1 MEFTFEKDKNYFKC
15 YDEAR
20 GVAMNKKYILKNK
33 KLNLFSYTDYMYLI
47 FGILFF
53 LSIIFILSKDFDIF
67 MLGILLMIVDIL
79 FLFGVFI
86 STYIMY
92 NFCRKRKMPLKVLI
106 DKNGITNSSYYDIKM
121 IFKWEKILGIV
132 VKKNSITILTDTPI
146 YFYFDKSCEKK
157 LIKEIK
163 KYKKDITIIRDK
175 KKSR

>member
-1 MEFTFEKDKNYFKC
+1 MEFTFDRDKNYFKC

-20 GVAMNKKYILKNK
+20 GVAMNKRYILKNK

-53 LSIIFILSKDFDIF
+53 LSTIFIFSRDIDIVMIGVLLIIF
-67 MLGILLMIVDIL
+67 DIL
-79 FLFGVFI
+79 FLVCAFI

-106 DKNGITNSSYYDIKM
+106 DKEGITNSSYYDIKM
-121 IFKWEKILGIV
+121 IFKWEKIVCV
-132 VKKNSITILTDTPI
+132 VIKKNSITILTDTPI
-146 YFYFDKSCEKK
+146 YFYFDKSSERA
-157 LIKEIK
+157 LLKEIK
-163 KYKKDITIIRDK
+163 KYKKDITIIREK

>member
-1 MEFTFEKDKNYFKC
+1 MEFTFSKDKNYFKC

-33 KLNLFSYTDYMYLI
+33 KLNLFTYTDYMYLI
-47 FGILFF
+47 FSILFF
-53 LSIIFILSKDFDIF
+53 LSIILMFSKNFNTV
-67 MLGILLMIVDIL
+67 MLGIIITIFDIL
-79 FLFGVFI
+79 FLLYVFI

-92 NFCRKRKMPLKVLI
+92 NYCRKKKLPLKVLV

-132 VKKNSITILTDTPI
+132 VKKNSITVLTDTPI
-146 YFYFDKSCEKK
+146 YFYFDKSKETS

-163 KYKKDITIIRDK
+163 KYKKDITIIKEK
-175 KKSR
+175 KKSH